1 MPDQQIDFDFLI
13 IGAGSA
19 GCVLANRLSASTH
32 SVCVLEAGGHDAR
45 FWIQVP
51 IGYGKTYYQQAVNW
65 MFETV
70 PQAGLNNKTSYW
82 PRGKVLGGSSAINAM
97 VYIRGNKKDYD
108 DWAALGNSGWSYEDV
123 LPYFKKSETAQCG
136 DPKYRGTTGP
146 WYISDVSA
154 DMHPMTDTWIAAGKE
169 LGIEYNS
176 DFNAKQQTG
185 IGRYQQNTK
194 NGLRM
199 SAAKAYLHP
208 VKKRKNLTVICRAH
222 VTRILFE
229 GKKAI
234 GVEYSSKGKLTK
246 IFARKEVICSAGAVQ
261 SPQLLMLSGVGPE
274 DHLQDKQIKVLHHSP
289 HVGQHLQDHLGVD
302 FLYKCN
308 QPTLNDELHSSFGKF
323 WAGLKYIILRRGPLR
338 LSVNQGGGFVN
349 SRAYE
354 STAQVTA
361 NEQPDLQL
369 YFSPVSYTKAPH
381 KTRPLMNPD
390 PFSAFLIGYSNCRVK
405 SKGQI
410 TLASNDPFAAPVIDP
425 NYLSHPDDIALLLR
439 GSKLMRK
446 LAQTRAFKAVITEEV
461 RPGEAFQSDEQL
473 IQDIKD
479 YAWTVFHPSCT
490 CRMGADASLNVVDS
504 RLAVHGIQNLRV
516 CDTSIMPFLVSGNT
530 NAPTI
535 MIAEKAADMI
545 LADHL

>member
-1 MPDQQIDFDFLI
+1 MVNQQTNFDFLI

-19 GCVLANRLSASTH
+19 GCVLANRLSESGKH
-32 SVCVLEAGGHDAR
+32 NVCVLEAGGSDAR

-51 IGYGKTYYQQAVNW
+51 IGYGKTYYQKAVNW

-82 PRGKVLGGSSAINAM
+82 PRGKVLGGSSSINAM
-97 VYIRGNKKDYD
+97 IYIRGNKKDYD
-108 DWAALGNSGWSYEDV
+108 DWAALGNSGWSYEDI

-136 DPKYRGTTGP
+136 DAKYRGKSGP

-154 DMHPMTDTWIAAGKE
+154 DMHPMTQTWIAAGQE

-176 DFNAKQQTG
+176 DFNGKQQQG

-194 NGLRM
+194 NGIRM

-208 VKKRKNLTVICRAH
+208 VKMRKNLTVTCRAH
-222 VTRILFE
+222 VTRILFD

-234 GVEYSSKGKLTK
+234 GVEYSKKGKLTK
-246 IFARKEVICSAGAVQ
+246 VFARKEIICSAGAVQ
-261 SPQLLMLSGVGPE
+261 SPQLLMLSGIGPK
-274 DHLQDKQIKVLHHSP
+274 DHLQQHDIQLIHDHP

-323 WAGLKYIILRRGPLR
+323 WAGLKYITMRKGPCR
-338 LSVNQGGGFVN
+338 LSVNQGGGFIR
-349 SRAYE
+349 SDDE
-354 STAQVTA
+354 K
-361 NEQPDLQL
+361 EQPDLQL
-369 YFSPVSYTKAPH
+369 YFSPVSYTKAPE

-405 SKGQI
+405 SEGQI

-425 NYLSHPDDIALLLR
+425 NYLSHPDDISLMLK

-446 LAQTRAFKAVITEEV
+446 LAQTKAFQTVITQEV
-461 RPGEAFQSDEQL
+461 RPGVDCQTDEQL

-490 CRMGADASLNVVDS
+490 CRMGKDTTTSVVDA
-504 RLAVHGIQNLRV
+504 RLAVHGIENLRV

-535 MIAEKAADMI
+535 MIAEKGADMI
-545 LADHL
+545 LEDHRQG